1 MTAATLAEPTLES
14 VETLLRDELAQGD
27 VMLSTATPIL
37 RHLLIN
43 EDQSLFSDEVIARVR
58 GTLTHLARQ
67 LLHAQ
72 AEAARIAERE
82 TFVAEREDALTE
94 RLANE
99 PGLLAH
105 VHALTAE
112 AKLALQ
118 LQARNNID
126 PVLCPLLQ
134 ELVASR
140 DDVTAGLAMA
150 ALAAQARFIQHY
162 RRMALPL
169 GELPGDLFHTALV
182 VLRETASERK
192 DAAIAAESSLRE
204 GFSESHGRLGLIA
217 RLVMRM
223 SKTAPRAL
231 NVDHAGLAI
240 FATALAMASGQPRD
254 LAVLTFSDRQFA
266 RLALAMRAAGL
277 KPPVIAEQ
285 FLYLHP
291 DVSLPAGFDKLTA
304 DRAAALLASSASQ
317 GS

>member
-14 VETLLRDELAQGD
+14 VESLLRDELAQGD
-27 VMLSTATPIL
+27 AMLSTATPIL
-37 RHLLIN
+37 RHLLVN

-58 GTLTHLARQ
+58 GTLTDVARQ

-72 AEAARIAERE
+72 ADAARIADRE
-82 TFVAEREDALTE
+82 PFVAEREDGLAE

-99 PGLLAH
+99 PALLTH
-105 VHALTAE
+105 VHALTTE

-118 LQARNNID
+118 LQARSNID

-140 DDVTAGLAMA
+140 DDVTAGSAMA
-150 ALAAQARFIQHY
+150 VLSAQARFIQHH

-169 GELPGDLFHTALV
+169 GELPGDLFHSALV
-182 VLRETASERK
+182 ALRETDGERN
-192 DAAIAAESSLRE
+192 DAAAVAERNLRE
-204 GFSESHGRLGLIA
+204 GFRESHGRLGLIS

-240 FATALAMASGQPRD
+240 FGTALAMASAQPRD
-254 LAVLTFSDRQFA
+254 LAMLAFSDRQFA

-277 KPPVIAEQ
+277 KQAVIEEQ

-291 DVSLPAGFDKLTA
+291 DVSLPEGFDKLTA
-304 DRAAALLASSASQ
+304 DRAARLLASSAPPV
-317 GS
+317 